1 MESKID
7 ATCNRKQLMFK
18 RLKYIP
24 GGFALL
30 LLISFI
36 IISVY
41 YFHLKVS
48 IPDYSDDFGEAPI
61 RGDNIK
67 IHRNERGFP
76 FIYAENNHD
85 AYFSLGFL
93 HAQERLFQ
101 MDVMRRAA
109 SGTLSEVYGGKLLQ
123 VDKMARVIGLKRT
136 ADEAFKSSPPEIKK
150 MLEAYS
156 EGVNYYM
163 EQSEFYSIEFDV
175 LGYVPENW
183 KPEDSFLTSKIISW
197 LLNLSWWNDLAY
209 LSIAERVG
217 TEKAANLIISDDG
230 NTKFKFPEIKKEQRK
245 SFGFLDADRQ
255 LRELLG
261 FESTSIG
268 SNNWVVSG
276 SRSVSGKPI
285 IANDPHISLSLPGI
299 WYYASLRSDSLNCDG
314 FTVPGVPVFVIG
326 KNQHISWVYTNLMTD
341 DCDFYAEQIDST
353 GDNYFFDGRYIPLK
367 TIHEEIKVKD
377 SVSVFFDVHLTH
389 RGPVISG
396 VHPFNNN
403 IGSNPSVLSM
413 KWAGYDFNDEILSV
427 KLINQSKNWDDF
439 KNAASYFSTP
449 GQNLI
454 YADDTGN
461 IGYICAAKIPIR
473 NSASPPGIFD
483 GRTGD
488 YDWKGYIPLE
498 KLPLVFNPEA
508 GFLASA
514 NNKPEGSYDF
524 YISNSWEPDS
534 RIDRIK
540 QLLSSKDKHSIKDF
554 REYQSDII
562 SPYANSIL
570 PYILAAFD
578 SVRIRHNNLE
588 TALELLSHWDSRMH
602 SRSQAPAIFN
612 TFKYFFIKNLFSDDL
627 DEELLNEYLMI
638 SSNSNRVVSA
648 FLKGNDTLWFDDK
661 RTDEIEGKN
670 EIIRRSMAEAISWLE
685 NELGKELAE
694 WQWGKIHKVTLKH
707 LFHGQLS
714 ILDHFIDSGPYEAGG
729 DGTTIFNTDFSFTN
743 PFDVRV
749 GQTLRFLYDFGNPN
763 ELQVVLPGGQSG
775 HLLKDSYKD
784 QTELWLKGRNIVLD
798 ISGSD
803 TQKYFPLLTLIS
815 RRQDEK

>member
-1 MESKID
+1 
-7 ATCNRKQLMFK
+7 
-18 RLKYIP
+18 
-24 GGFALL
+24 
-30 LLISFI
+30 
-36 IISVY
+36 
-41 YFHLKVS
+41 
-48 IPDYSDDFGEAPI
+48 
-61 RGDNIK
+61 
-67 IHRNERGFP
+67 
-76 FIYAENNHD
+76 
-85 AYFSLGFL
+85 
-93 HAQERLFQ
+93 
-101 MDVMRRAA
+101 
-109 SGTLSEVYGGKLLQ
+109 
-123 VDKMARVIGLKRT
+123 
-136 ADEAFKSSPPEIKK
+136 
-150 MLEAYS
+150 
-156 EGVNYYM
+156 
-163 EQSEFYSIEFDV
+163 
-175 LGYVPENW
+175 
-183 KPEDSFLTSKIISW
+183 
-197 LLNLSWWNDLAY
+197 
-209 LSIAERVG
+209 
-217 TEKAANLIISDDG
+217 
-230 NTKFKFPEIKKEQRK
+230 
-245 SFGFLDADRQ
+245 
-255 LRELLG
+255 
-261 FESTSIG
+261 
-268 SNNWVVSG
+268 
-276 SRSVSGKPI
+276 
-285 IANDPHISLSLPGI
+285 
-299 WYYASLRSDSLNCDG
+299 
-314 FTVPGVPVFVIG
+314 
-326 KNQHISWVYTNLMTD
+326 
-341 DCDFYAEQIDST
+341 
-353 GDNYFFDGRYIPLK
+353 
-367 TIHEEIKVKD
+367 
-377 SVSVFFDVHLTH
+377 
-389 RGPVISG
+389 
-396 VHPFNNN
+396 
-403 IGSNPSVLSM
+403 
-413 KWAGYDFNDEILSV
+413 
-427 KLINQSKNWDDF
+427 
-439 KNAASYFSTP
+439 
-449 GQNLI
+449 
-454 YADDTGN
+454 
-461 IGYICAAKIPIR
+461 
-473 NSASPPGIFD
+473 
-483 GRTGD
+483 D
-488 YDWKGYIPLE
+488 YDWKGYIPHE
-498 KLPLVFNPEA
+498 KLPLVFNPAA

-714 ILDHFIDSGPYEAGG
+714 ILDRFIDSGPYEAGG

-815 RRQDEK
+815 RHQD